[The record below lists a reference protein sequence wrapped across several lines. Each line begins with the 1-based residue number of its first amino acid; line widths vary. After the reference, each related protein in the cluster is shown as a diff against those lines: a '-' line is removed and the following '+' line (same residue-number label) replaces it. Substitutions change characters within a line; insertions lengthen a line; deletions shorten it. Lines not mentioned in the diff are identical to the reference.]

1 MGKLNL
7 LLSIILLCT
16 SSLIAADRA
25 RDVSVVADPTPG
37 RPVQHALQ
45 ELNRTLQA
53 AGRTMRTIAALEGAT
68 GDEVIIVGTTKA
80 NGVAAR
86 TLRQANVPLPSAP
99 EALVVKRL
107 NVGGKPTVVLCGA
120 DDRGLM
126 YAILDA
132 VQRIGWT
139 SNPATVFDAI
149 RESAEDPT
157 IHDRALSVYV
167 MNRAY
172 WESRFYD
179 ERYWSRYFDLL
190 ATDRFNRFHIV
201 LGYENGGFLAPPYPY
216 FFDTPGYE
224 GVHMVGLTRDQ
235 QQKNLAA
242 LNRIIEL
249 GHDRGIAVSLGIW
262 DHIYR
267 GGVQSGKAEWLDD
280 YKDKPIPSSV
290 EGVTAENLSAY
301 TLASLKELLVRVPAV
316 DGLQFRVHE
325 ESGLKRE
332 EIVEFWRQVFRH
344 IQHQKPG
351 MALELRGKGT
361 PDSVIAAALDLG
373 INLRIETK
381 YWMEQM
387 GLPYHPS
394 HINLKDQQNRRHGYA
409 DFLRYPQRYQMSWRL
424 WNGGTTRILLWA
436 DPEYVRRFSESTKLY
451 DSPNWEIQE
460 PLATKMEAQHPD
472 KPPFKLMPDKYRYY
486 EYEFERYWHFYQVW
500 GRIGYNPHTPADV
513 WQNEFER
520 RFGTAGSSVES
531 GLHRASQVLP
541 MIVASVYPYRL
552 FPTTIG
558 WAERQTLGSTLAQ
571 YAGNEGS
578 DIEQFE
584 NFQDAAKRIV
594 TGAATAKR
602 TPSVTSRWFDETADA
617 ILEAVAKA
625 ESSVGD
631 KRSQEFEST
640 MTDLRILAQLAR
652 FHACR
657 ATAAVHYNIFK
668 LTQRPEELIAATKGE
683 KLAVAAWRELIS
695 VAGDHYAFDLMMG
708 ARVNNLCGHWRDE
721 LPALEKDLQEL
732 GSQCA
737 GFGKVSG
744 EAAEFQPKGD
754 RDRTP
759 PTIEHERIAS
769 PKPGQALVIRAKVTD
784 ASPIQSVTL
793 RYRHVTQFEDYESV
807 EMKSTG
813 DRGIYSAT
821 IPGMA
826 VSSSWD
832 FMYFIEAID
841 SASNGINWPDLAKE
855 QPYVIVKTGAR

>member
-1 MGKLNL
+1 MEQ
-7 LLSIILLCT
+7 
-16 SSLIAADRA
+16 
-25 RDVSVVADPTPG
+25 VAKPEE
-37 RPVQHALQ
+37 A
-45 ELNRTLQA
+45 
-53 AGRTMRTIAALEGAT
+53 I
-68 GDEVIIVGTTKA
+68 GDELIIVGTSIA
-80 NGVAAR
+80 GGPAAR
-86 TLRQANVPLPSAP
+86 ALRESKIPLPSAA
-99 EALVVKRL
+99 EALLIKRL
-107 NVGGKPTVVLCGA
+107 TVRGKPAIVLCGA

-132 VQRIGWT
+132 VQRVGWT
-139 SNPATVFDAI
+139 SNPAAPFTAI
-149 RESAEDPT
+149 REATEEPNV
-157 IHDRALSVYV
+157 HDRAIGTYV
-167 MNRAY
+167 MQRAY
-172 WESRFYD
+172 WESRAYD
-179 ERYWSRYFDLL
+179 ERYWVRYFDLL
-190 ATDRFNRFHIV
+190 ASNRFNRFHIV
-201 LGYENGGFLAPPYPY
+201 FGYENGGWLAPAYPY
-216 FFDTPGYE
+216 FFDTPGYPD
-224 GVHMVGLTRDQ
+224 VHMVGITRDQ

-301 TLASLKELLVRVPAV
+301 TLASLKELLIKVPAV

-325 ESGLKRE
+325 ESGLRPD
-332 EIVEFWRQVFRH
+332 EIVDFWRQVFRH
-344 IQHQKPG
+344 MHQHKPG
-351 MALELRGKGT
+351 MQLELRGKGT
-361 PDSVIAAALDLG
+361 PDSVITAALEMG
-373 INLRIETK
+373 INLRMETK

-387 GLPYHPS
+387 GLPYHPT

-460 PLATKMEAQHPD
+460 PLSTKMEAQHPD

-500 GRIGYNPHTPADV
+500 GRVGYDPRTLAEV
-513 WQNEFER
+513 WQHDFKQ
-520 RFGTAGSSVES
+520 RFGAAGTFVES

-541 MIVASVYPYRL
+541 MIVAAVYPYRS
-552 FPTTIG
+552 FPTTAG
-558 WAERQTLGSTLAQ
+558 WAERQALGLTLAQ
-571 YAGNEGS
+571 YAANEGS

-594 TGAATAKR
+594 AGGTTAKR
-602 TPSVTSRWFDETADA
+602 TPSETSRWFDETADG
-617 ILEAVAKA
+617 ILNAVAKA
-625 ESSVGD
+625 ESSIGD
-631 KRSQEFEST
+631 NRNQESVST
-640 MTDLRILAQLAR
+640 ITDLRILAQLAR
-652 FHACR
+652 FHARR
-657 ATAAVHYNIFK
+657 ATAAVQYNIFK

-683 KLAVAAWRELIS
+683 KLAVAAWRDLVA

-721 LPALEKDLQEL
+721 LPPMEKDLQEL
-732 GSQCA
+732 ESQCA
-737 GFGKVSG
+737 AFGKISG
-744 EAAEFQPKGD
+744 EVAELQRKGEG
-754 RDRTP
+754 DRTP

-769 PKPGQALVIRAKVTD
+769 AKLGQPLVIRAKVTD
-784 ASPIQSVTL
+784 ASSVQSVTL
-793 RYRHVTQFEDYESV
+793 RYRHVTQFENYETA
-807 EMKSTG
+807 EMKPTG
-813 DRGIYSAT
+813 ERDIYSAT
-821 IPGMA
+821 ILGSA
-826 VSSSWD
+826 LSAGWD

-841 SASNGINWPDLAKE
+841 SAGNGIKWPDLAKE